1 MSFSSPYWRISS
13 GAHGCSVGRCA
24 GWIAGHWHARL
35 RGLREPEVHHPAGLR
50 VLHRGRRVREHAGC
64 CHLRQRRQLCVAV
77 GGGAGHP
84 ARHAVH
90 RVKSVGADFTSG
102 RSAPV
107 FAEKTQASRKKSA
120 QSPLTNRF
128 PCATISTFEAEACP
142 SLTLRGVCCRVHR
155 LFPFQAD

>member
-24 GWIAGHWHARL
+24 GWTAGHWHARL

-50 VLHRGRRVREHAGC
+50 VLHRRGRVREHAGC
-64 CHLRQRRQLCVAV
+64 RHLRQRRQLCVAV

-90 RVKSVGADFTSG
+90 RVKSAGADFPSG